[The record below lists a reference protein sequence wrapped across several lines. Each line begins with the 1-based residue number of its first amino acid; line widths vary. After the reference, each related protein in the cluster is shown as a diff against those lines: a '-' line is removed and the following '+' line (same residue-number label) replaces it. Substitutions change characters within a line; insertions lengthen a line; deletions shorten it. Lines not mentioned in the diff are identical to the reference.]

1 MEYKIFITSN
11 TYDEKMD
18 LGNISVFLIYSRTF
32 HKTIKQ
38 QVLITIDDW
47 KTAIFINEMYNYR
60 QATQKL
66 LY

>member
-11 TYDEKMD
+11 TYNEKMD

-32 HKTIKQ
+32 HNTIKQ

>member
-32 HKTIKQ
+32 HNTIKQ

>member
-11 TYDEKMD
+11 AYDEKMD
-18 LGNISVFLIYSRTF
+18 LRNISVFLIYSRTF
-32 HKTIKQ
+32 HNTIKQ
-38 QVLITIDDW
+38 QALITIDDW